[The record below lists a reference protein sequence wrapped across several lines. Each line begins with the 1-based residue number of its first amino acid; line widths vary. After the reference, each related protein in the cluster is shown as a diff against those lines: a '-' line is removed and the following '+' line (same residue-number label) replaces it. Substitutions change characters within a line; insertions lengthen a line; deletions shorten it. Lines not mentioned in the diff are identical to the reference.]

1 MSALINRS
9 KIKIDFNEYI
19 DTKGPELFSPYYPNG
34 HMFWEVNINSKNKNI
49 KEIVKTYYHF
59 KLDGYGNTLKYYNFL
74 DLKGLSDR
82 LTENPNKNDASF
94 GKKLIYF
101 SESKTKL
108 FSLNDYYM
116 ILFKNWENLE
126 DGSIENIQW
135 NIPTG
140 FKTDMINYNE
150 NFAYFWRK
158 SRPLL
163 NIGFIINDDNYN
175 GGKFGLDI
183 VKKFKGCVIKGGT
196 IGLTVLDFRSGVPG
210 NERGLVVPFNFF
222 DGKKNHI
229 KSLMALFGNKYKEN
243 LQIVDGNGKGIY
255 VLNGIPRFGYA
266 GYGKRIIEF
275 GKIIDRMSDFYKE
288 NNNGNDFKINFCIMD
303 NLEGIIDQDFGYP
316 VIESI
321 KQITEYNEK
330 IRSNYENKEHY

>member
-19 DTKGPELFSPYYPNG
+19 DTKGPGLFSPYYPNG
-34 HMFWEVNINSKNKNI
+34 NLIREVNINSKNKNI
-49 KEIVKTYYHF
+49 KEIVKTYYQF

-101 SESKTKL
+101 SESKVKT
-108 FSLNDYYM
+108 FSLNNSYM

-135 NIPTG
+135 NIPIG
-140 FKTDMINYNE
+140 YKTDMINYNE

-163 NIGFIINDDNYN
+163 NIGFIIDDNN
-175 GGKFGLDI
+175 
-183 VKKFKGCVIKGGT
+183 
-196 IGLTVLDFRSGVPG
+196 
-210 NERGLVVPFNFF
+210 
-222 DGKKNHI
+222 
-229 KSLMALFGNKYKEN
+229 
-243 LQIVDGNGKGIY
+243 
-255 VLNGIPRFGYA
+255 
-266 GYGKRIIEF
+266 
-275 GKIIDRMSDFYKE
+275 
-288 NNNGNDFKINFCIMD
+288 
-303 NLEGIIDQDFGYP
+303 
-316 VIESI
+316 
-321 KQITEYNEK
+321 
-330 IRSNYENKEHY
+330 